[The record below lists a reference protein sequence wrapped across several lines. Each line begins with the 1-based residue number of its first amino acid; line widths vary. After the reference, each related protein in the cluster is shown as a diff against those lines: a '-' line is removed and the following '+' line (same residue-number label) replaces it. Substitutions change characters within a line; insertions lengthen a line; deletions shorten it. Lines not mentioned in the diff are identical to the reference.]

1 MQVHNAYKCQRAQV
15 IKIPPL
21 YRGA

>member
-1 MQVHNAYKCQRAQV
+1 MQVHNAYKCQRARV